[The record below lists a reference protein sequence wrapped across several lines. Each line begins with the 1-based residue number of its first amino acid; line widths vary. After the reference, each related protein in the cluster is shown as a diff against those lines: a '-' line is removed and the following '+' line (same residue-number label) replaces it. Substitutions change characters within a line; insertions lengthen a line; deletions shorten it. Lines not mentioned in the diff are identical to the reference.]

1 MYFFYPS
8 NLDSNK
14 CLNSLS
20 SLLSSD
26 DVVLYLSDK
35 THTDRMSMDGLYTF
49 TGKVNDSTVGIIY
62 TDFRVNG
69 GSFGSE
75 NSQRAIHFIREMQ
88 QRNIPLVFLMNSLG
102 ARFIDGRT
110 VFDGAFGIIPELLA
124 FKKQNLLITASIGK
138 TLGVSALYFS
148 QGHYRIA
155 LREDSLLNLTGP
167 EVHKKFFGNTNEIF
181 EQFSSANH
189 LQQKTT
195 LIHELCDSTT
205 EILIA
210 CKNILSLQQNTQTSS
225 MNSTADMSFE
235 LEQGGLALC
244 NRYDEKL
251 TDLLTKLADST
262 YEIFTQGSRV
272 VRTFVGTLNNGQK
285 VGILLNNPG
294 HPNNMLTVT
303 SIDRCL
309 AAMDL
314 FKALKL
320 PVISVLDCPG
330 GDPRKKESDA
340 DAIMKMIQ
348 LAHVMIEY
356 PFKKMGIIYGRCYGG
371 SSMFAF
377 PKIFG
382 GEKNI
387 AIKGSDL
394 GVMHRSIILELL
406 ADSKRLLQN
415 FLKRAEQE
423 TADLADL
430 IACGTIDQVVDKEDV
445 REEVLK
451 FLELSPA
458 MESSQ
463 LSLHRQEPYQ

>member
-14 CLNSLS
+14 CLNSIS
-20 SLLSSD
+20 TLLSSQD
-26 DVVLYLSDK
+26 IGLYLSDK

-49 TGKVNDSTVGIIY
+49 TGKVNDAIVGIIY

-88 QRNIPLVFLMNSLG
+88 QRNTPIVFLMNSLG

-124 FKKQNLLITASIGK
+124 FKKQNLLITASMGK

-195 LIHELCDSTT
+195 LVHELCDSTT
-205 EILIA
+205 EILIS
-210 CKNILSLQQNTQTSS
+210 CKNILSLQKNATSS
-225 MNSTADMSFE
+225 KDINSLNGTDE
-235 LEQGGLALC
+235 VEQGALALC
-244 NRYDEKL
+244 HRYDEKL
-251 TDLLTKLADST
+251 SELLEKMADST

-272 VRTFVGTLNNGQK
+272 VRTFVGTLSDGQK
-285 VGILLNNPG
+285 IGILLNNPG

-423 TADLADL
+423 TPDLADL
-430 IACGTIDQVVDKEDV
+430 IACGTIDLVVDKDQV

-451 FLELSPA
+451 FLETP
-458 MESSQ
+458 SSTENFQ
-463 LSLHRQEPYQ
+463 LSLHQQGLYQ

>member
-49 TGKVNDSTVGIIY
+49 TGKVNDSAVGIIY

-251 TDLLTKLADST
+251 TDLLTRLADST

-463 LSLHRQEPYQ
+463 LSLHRQELYQ

>member
-1 MYFFYPS
+1 
-8 NLDSNK
+8 
-14 CLNSLS
+14 
-20 SLLSSD
+20 
-26 DVVLYLSDK
+26 
-35 THTDRMSMDGLYTF
+35 MDGLYTF
-49 TGKVNDSTVGIIY
+49 TGKVNNSTVGIIY

-88 QRNIPLVFLMNSLG
+88 QRDTPIVFLMNSLG

-167 EVHKKFFGNTNEIF
+167 EVHKKFFGNSHEIF

-195 LIHELCDSTT
+195 LVHELCDNSN
-205 EILIA
+205 EIMLS
-210 CKNILSLQQNTQTSS
+210 CKNILSLQQNSIS
-225 MNSTADMSFE
+225 PANSTLGSVTEE
-235 LEQGGLALC
+235 LEQGALALC
-244 NRYDEKL
+244 HAYDEKL
-251 TDLLTKLADST
+251 TDLLNRMTDAT
-262 YEIFTQGSRV
+262 YEVFTQGSRV
-272 VRTFVGTLNNGQK
+272 VRTFVGILNNGQK

-294 HPNNMLTVT
+294 HPHNMLTVT

-387 AIKGSDL
+387 AIKGADL

-423 TADLADL
+423 TPDLADL
-430 IACGTIDQVVDKEDV
+430 IACGTIDMVIEKNQI

-451 FLELSPA
+451 FLELAPS

-463 LSLHRQEPYQ
+463 LSLHQPGLYQ